1 MHFCKLCTANPDPV
15 LLLNGTPIAV
25 VEQVKFLDLI
35 FDQQL
40 SFIPHLNIIYPLQA
54 FSSAIFRICGTLHGP
69 SASANLFVLRVSVYS
84 DICVC
89 VCVCVCVYWVGLTI
103 IAVWV
108 LVHFVDK
115 SLQSIN
121 WQSDQSDN
129 ASHLRAQLFIL
140 INASFISQSNQ
151 DNINTDI
158 SSNAA
163 AADAADGCDDDIMDA
178 NPPHLLDK
186 VIVGLISMSV
196 CLSVCLSA
204 CLSVCPLA

>member
-89 VCVCVCVYWVGLTI
+89 VCVLSRSDYHSSVGLGAFCRQVVAINKLTKRSI
-103 IAVWV
+103 RQCITSSRPVIHIDQRV
-108 LVHFVDK
+108 IH
-115 SLQSIN
+115 QSI
-121 WQSDQSDN
+121 
-129 ASHLRAQLFIL
+129 
-140 INASFISQSNQ
+140 
-151 DNINTDI
+151 
-158 SSNAA
+158 
-163 AADAADGCDDDIMDA
+163 
-178 NPPHLLDK
+178 
-186 VIVGLISMSV
+186 
-196 CLSVCLSA
+196 
-204 CLSVCPLA
+204 